1 MKLKIKIIIFLL
13 YFAFSSFLYA
23 EKISFS
29 ASSMTAQSSGENT
42 STKLIGD
49 AFVRTS
55 TIEVLADVIEMHG
68 ENYRYIKARGNISG
82 KNLETNM
89 EFSCDS
95 LEYDRQTKLAILQGD
110 VNLKD
115 IENNLTAKAQIIEYN
130 QETEVAVLQIEV
142 NIVQKENTCNGSYAV
157 YKKNEQSLIIS
168 GNAQVKQKEDTFRAQ
183 QISLNLETQ
192 EISLMGNVSG
202 TVTQEEKEGEDVSN

>member
-202 TVTQEEKEGEDVSN
+202 TVTQEKKEGEDVSN

>member
-1 MKLKIKIIIFLL
+1 MKLKIKSIIFLL

-202 TVTQEEKEGEDVSN
+202 TVTQEKKEGEDVSN